1 MREGTAQALVCAYV
15 LSDEIKWDAHY
26 AEDFHTYE
34 ARVRPYVPRFAK
46 GMNSVFVRLIHA

>member
-1 MREGTAQALVCAYV
+1 MREGTALALVCAYV
-15 LSDEIKWDAHY
+15 LAGEIKRSAHY
-26 AEDFHTYE
+26 AEAFHTYE